1 MEKERKVTIMD
12 IIPAK
17 INYTEPYDGLVYI
30 LGTQYNI
37 KLIPEADDPIL
48 KIFEGYTDQTAK
60 KIVVKLIEK
69 KSDSVQNLADYV
81 KNIMRHE
88 LIHAFLF
95 ESGLGSCANEI
106 DCWSQNEKMVD
117 WFAYQS
123 PKIFK
128 LFQQLNCL

>member
-1 MEKERKVTIMD
+1 MD

-30 LGTQYNI
+30 LGTKYNI
-37 KLIPEADDPIL
+37 KLIPESDDPML
-48 KIFEGYTDQTAK
+48 KTLGGYTEQK
-60 KIVVKLIEK
+60 IHKIVVKLIEK
-69 KSDSVQNLADYV
+69 QGNTSQNVADYA

-95 ESGLGSCANEI
+95 ESGLGACANEV
-106 DCWSQNEKMVD
+106 DCWSQNEEMVD

>member
-1 MEKERKVTIMD
+1 MD

-37 KLIPEADDPIL
+37 KLIPEAEDPML
-48 KIFEGYTDQTAK
+48 KTFGGYTDRTVH

-69 KSDSVQNLADYV
+69 QSDSVQNLADYA
-81 KNIMRHE
+81 KTIMRHE
-88 LIHAFLF
+88 IIHAFLF
-95 ESGLGSCANEI
+95 ESGLGTCANEI
-106 DCWSQNEKMVD
+106 DCWSQNGEMVD

>member
-1 MEKERKVTIMD
+1 MD

-37 KLIPEADDPIL
+37 KLIPESDDLML
-48 KIFEGYTDQTAK
+48 KTLCGYTDQTAK

-69 KSDSVQNLADYV
+69 QGNTAQNVADYA

-95 ESGLGSCANEI
+95 ESGLGTCANDT
-106 DCWSQNEKMVD
+106 DCWSQNEGMLD

>member
-1 MEKERKVTIMD
+1 MD

-17 INYTEPYDGLVYI
+17 INYKEPYDGLVYI
-30 LGTQYNI
+30 LGTKYNI
-37 KLIPEADDPIL
+37 KLISEADDPML
-48 KIFEGYTDQTAK
+48 KTLEGYTDQTAK

-69 KSDSVQNLADYV
+69 QGNTAQNVADHA

-95 ESGLGSCANEI
+95 ESGLGACANEI
-106 DCWSQNEKMVD
+106 DCWPQNEEMVD

>member
-1 MEKERKVTIMD
+1 MD

-30 LGTQYNI
+30 LGTKYNI
-37 KLIPEADDPIL
+37 KLISEADDPML
-48 KIFEGYTDQTAK
+48 KTLEGYTDPTVH

-69 KSDSVQNLADYV
+69 QSDSVQNLADHA

-95 ESGLGSCANEI
+95 ESGLGACANEI
-106 DCWSQNEKMVD
+106 DCWAKNEEMVD

-123 PKIFK
+123 PKILK

>member
-1 MEKERKVTIMD
+1 MD

-37 KLIPEADDPIL
+37 KLIPEADDPML
-48 KIFEGYTDQTAK
+48 KTLGGYTDQTAH

-69 KSDSVQNLADYV
+69 QGNTAQNVADYS

-95 ESGLGSCANEI
+95 ESGLGTCANEVY
-106 DCWSQNEKMVD
+106 CWSQNEEMVD

>member
-1 MEKERKVTIMD
+1 MD

-37 KLIPEADDPIL
+37 KLIPEADDPML
-48 KIFEGYTDQTAK
+48 KTLWGYTDQTAK

-69 KSDSVQNLADYV
+69 KSDSVQNLADYD

-95 ESGLGSCANEI
+95 ESGLGTCANEVY
-106 DCWSQNEKMVD
+106 CWSKNEEMID

>member
-1 MEKERKVTIMD
+1 MY

-37 KLIPEADDPIL
+37 KLIPESDDPML
-48 KIFEGYTDQTAK
+48 KTLGGYTDQTTH

-69 KSDSVQNLADYV
+69 QSGSVHNIADYA

-95 ESGLGSCANEI
+95 
-106 DCWSQNEKMVD
+106 
-117 WFAYQS
+117 
-123 PKIFK
+123 
-128 LFQQLNCL
+128 

>member
-1 MEKERKVTIMD
+1 MD

-17 INYTEPYDGLVYI
+17 INYKEPYDGLVYI

-37 KLIPEADDPIL
+37 KLISEADDPML
-48 KIFEGYTDQTAK
+48 KTLGGYTDQTVH

-69 KSDSVQNLADYV
+69 QDSTAQNVADYA

-95 ESGLGSCANEI
+95 ESGLGACANDI
-106 DCWSQNEKMVD
+106 DCWSQNEEMVD

>member
-1 MEKERKVTIMD
+1 MD
-12 IIPAK
+12 IIQAK

-30 LGTQYNI
+30 LGTKYNI
-37 KLIPEADDPIL
+37 KLIPESDDPML
-48 KIFEGYTDQTAK
+48 KTLWGYTDQTAK

-69 KSDSVQNLADYV
+69 QSNTAQNVADYT
-81 KNIMRHE
+81 KNVMRHE
-88 LIHAFLF
+88 LIHAFLY
-95 ESGLGSCANEI
+95 ESGLGACANEI
-106 DCWSQNEKMVD
+106 DCWPQNEEMVD